1 MPKPKSSARI
11 TLDNIALTLNG
22 HARQNT
28 WLGRLAFAG
37 CLAED
42 SEEDR
47 RQKAVLTVTS
57 LVKCSVCPL
66 WYGAYFLVG
75 APWAALGPF
84 VYQMATI
91 ANVLHFFYKKDFAGF
106 RTRQM
111 IAILVAP
118 WWMHLALGGFAQS
131 AEVLLWS
138 ILAPLTALLFHGPRQ
153 SIMWLAAFLNIIAIS
168 GFVDSSLPVPQTA
181 ISPTIDR
188 LFGCMNLAMPS
199 LIAYMAVRYFAH
211 LIELEKK
218 VQVRLNAE
226 IVELNRRLK
235 AENLRLGAELDV
247 ARRLQMMVL
256 PKQEELLAVPNLD
269 IAGFMR
275 SADQVG
281 GDYYDVLHFGTRTK
295 VGIGDVT
302 GHGLEAGLVMLMVQS
317 VARALHEEGEYD
329 PVRFLKVLNQAIYK
343 NVQRTHTDKTLS
355 VAFLDFIGDRVVL
368 SGQHEEILLIRE
380 NDTVERIDTAELGFP
395 VGLEPDISSY
405 VAVREIRFGRG
416 DYLVLY
422 TDGVTEA
429 ANDRGDLYGIE
440 RLCQSIVARRD
451 QSAEQISSAAIS
463 DLLQFIGTSRIHD
476 DISLVVIKHP

>member
-1 MPKPKSSARI
+1 
-11 TLDNIALTLNG
+11 
-22 HARQNT
+22 
-28 WLGRLAFAG
+28 
-37 CLAED
+37 
-42 SEEDR
+42 
-47 RQKAVLTVTS
+47 
-57 LVKCSVCPL
+57 
-66 WYGAYFLVG
+66 
-75 APWAALGPF
+75 
-84 VYQMATI
+84 
-91 ANVLHFFYKKDFAGF
+91 
-106 RTRQM
+106 
-111 IAILVAP
+111 
-118 WWMHLALGGFAQS
+118 
-131 AEVLLWS
+131 
-138 ILAPLTALLFHGPRQ
+138 
-153 SIMWLAAFLNIIAIS
+153 
-168 GFVDSSLPVPQTA
+168 
-181 ISPTIDR
+181 
-188 LFGCMNLAMPS
+188 
-199 LIAYMAVRYFAH
+199 
-211 LIELEKK
+211 
-218 VQVRLNAE
+218 
-226 IVELNRRLK
+226 
-235 AENLRLGAELDV
+235 
-247 ARRLQMMVL
+247 
-256 PKQEELLAVPNLD
+256 
-269 IAGFMR
+269 MR

-451 QSAEQISSAAIS
+451 QSAEQINSAAIS